1 MGNLTSAVLRE
12 GQVYTREE
20 LKRRFDITD
29 ATVNNGVFQPIGHD
43 SIWLFVTQ
51 DKTTDRTQYVDQL
64 DGDTL
69 HWDGQVAG
77 RTGCK

>member
-43 SIWLFVTQ
+43 SILVVCHAGQ
-51 DKTTDRTQYVDQL
+51 D
-64 DGDTL
+64 DG
-69 HWDGQVAG
+69 
-77 RTGCK
+77 